1 MRRDGVCSDVF
12 YTGLIREMSHFWEN
26 LTPKTEYV
34 ETTQRGNDRK
44 MTVEENVNTQKR
56 LLIRTKRLLFSDSGD
71 TAKAR

>member
-1 MRRDGVCSDVF
+1 MCFIPDLFVKCHIFGKN
-12 YTGLIREMSHFWEN
+12 LI
-26 LTPKTEYV
+26 PKTEYV

>member
-12 YTGLIREMSHFWEN
+12 YTGLIREMSHFWEKSN
-26 LTPKTEYV
+26 P
-34 ETTQRGNDRK
+34 QDRIRRNDRK
-44 MTVEENVNTQKR
+44 MTVEENVNMQKR

>member
-1 MRRDGVCSDVF
+1 MK
-12 YTGLIREMSHFWEN
+12 N

-44 MTVEENVNTQKR
+44 MTVEENVNMQKR